1 MHVLKAMTPNVH
13 RVGLQAS
20 LVEIAQCMRENNVG
34 VLPVV
39 DDHQVVGL
47 VTDRDIITRAIA
59 QGADPNITT
68 AADVMTR
75 DVQTVSDYQHVD
87 DVEELMRRKHIRRVV
102 VLDRHNC
109 PIGLVSL
116 DDLAT
121 RVSTQVAGDVLK
133 RVCE

>member
-1 MHVLKAMTPNVH
+1 MHVLKAMSPNVYT
-13 RVGLQAS
+13 VVPQAS
-20 LVEIAQCMRENNVG
+20 LVEIAQCMSDHNCG

-39 DDHQVVGL
+39 DDYKVVGL

-59 QGADPNITT
+59 QGADPNTTT

-75 DVQTVSDYQHVD
+75 DVQTVADYQTVD

-102 VLDRHNC
+102 VLDRNNH
-109 PIGLVSL
+109 PVGIVSL

-121 RVSTQVAGDVLK
+121 RVSTDEAGQVLK
-133 RVCE
+133 QVCE

>member
-13 RVGLQAS
+13 TVGPEAS
-20 LVEIAQCMRENNVG
+20 LVEIARCMRENNVG
-34 VLPVV
+34 VLPVMEAF
-39 DDHQVVGL
+39 QVVGL

-59 QGADPNITT
+59 QGCDPASTQ

-75 DVQTVSDYQHVD
+75 DVQTVSDYQQVA

-109 PIGLVSL
+109 PVGIVSL

-121 RVSTQVAGDVLK
+121 RVSSEEAGEVLK

>member
-1 MHVLKAMTPNVH
+1 MHVLKVMTPNVH
-13 RVGLQAS
+13 TISPDAS
-20 LVEIAQCMRENNVG
+20 LVEIAQCMSENQVG

-39 DDHQVVGL
+39 EDYQVVGL

-59 QGADPNITT
+59 QGADPTTTT

-75 DVQTVSDYQHVD
+75 DVQTVSDYQTVN

-102 VLDRHNC
+102 VLDRHNH
-109 PIGLVSL
+109 PVGIVSL

-121 RVSTQVAGDVLK
+121 RVSPQEAGQVLK
-133 RVCE
+133 KVCE

>member
-1 MHVLKAMTPNVH
+1 MHVLKAMSPNVH
-13 RVGLQAS
+13 TIDPQAS
-20 LVEIAQCMRENNVG
+20 LVEIAQCMSDNNVG

-39 DDHQVVGL
+39 EDYKVVGL

-59 QGADPNITT
+59 QGADPTTTT

-75 DVQTVSDYQHVD
+75 DVQTVADYQTVH

-102 VLDRHNC
+102 VLDRNNH
-109 PIGLVSL
+109 PVGIVSL

-121 RVSTQVAGDVLK
+121 RVSTNEAGQVLK
-133 RVCE
+133 QVCE